1 MSNDQEILD
10 FCRNIRCLR
19 KIYRLTQKQ
28 MAEILGCSV
37 RSVSMLE
44 HGKLPEMLGAS
55 VILRASRYFHI
66 SSSELFV
73 PIENWLGKISCPFF

>member
-1 MSNDQEILD
+1 MSNNQDILN

-19 KIYRLTQKQ
+19 KIYKLTQKK

-44 HGKLPEMLGAS
+44 HDKMPQMLSTS
-55 VILRASRYFHI
+55 VIWEASRYFHI
-66 SSSELFV
+66 SPAELFI
-73 PIENWLGKISCPFF
+73 PIERWLHKIP